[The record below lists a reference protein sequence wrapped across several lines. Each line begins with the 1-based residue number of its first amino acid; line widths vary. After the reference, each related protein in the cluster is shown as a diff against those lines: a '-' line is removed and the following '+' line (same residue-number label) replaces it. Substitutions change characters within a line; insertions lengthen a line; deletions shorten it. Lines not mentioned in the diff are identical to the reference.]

1 MTAETKNRIKYAV
14 ETVESG
20 RALINEAWNYCTESQ
35 GLDNSEKA
43 DVMKTLIKAY
53 DAWCKRCALTSSKAI
68 KF

>member
-1 MTAETKNRIKYAV
+1 MTAETKSRIKYAT

-20 RALINEAWNYCTESQ
+20 RVLINEAWEYCTESQ
-35 GLDNSEKA
+35 GLSNSEKA

-53 DAWCKRCALTSSKAI
+53 DAWCKRYALTPSKAI